1 MSFSGAFPAAQSVIA
16 IAGDPAHWQKEKTTF
31 QALKSCFLFSPS
43 RHPCEQP
50 VSFSGAFPAA
60 QSVIAIAGD
69 PSNWPKKKQ
78 LQALKSCFLFS
89 PSRHPCEQPVSF
101 SGAFPAAQSV
111 IAIAGDPSNWPK
123 KNNFSGPEKLF
134 PTCQVR
140 AVRFYVSTRPSP
152 PPPSSPP
159 PSPLLLLA
167 GKSRAKYKR
176 QLAKPE
182 HARLLGTAS
191 CGFSAPEEGVI
202 VSTILDEMSPP
213 KRSKT

>member
-1 MSFSGAFPAAQSVIA
+1 M
-16 IAGDPAHWQKEKTTF
+16 
-31 QALKSCFLFSPS
+31 
-43 RHPCEQP
+43 
-50 VSFSGAFPAA
+50 
-60 QSVIAIAGD
+60 
-69 PSNWPKKKQ
+69 
-78 LQALKSCFLFS
+78 
-89 PSRHPCEQPVSF
+89 
-101 SGAFPAAQSV
+101 
-111 IAIAGDPSNWPK
+111 
-123 KNNFSGPEKLF
+123 
-134 PTCQVR
+134 R

-159 PSPLLLLA
+159 PSPLLLLVPLLRPCEFSVMRRTSTAIPFCSKERRFTESTFYRKGGMVRQRIRKIRSDA

-182 HARLLGTAS
+182 HARLLSTAS